1 MNGALIIILIITNI
15 VWYLIFR
22 VNKKMIVSYTN
33 IILELTH
40 QLGGEAVRILSNKY
54 KKG

>member
-1 MNGALIIILIITNI
+1 MNGTLLTLLIFTNV

-40 QLGGEAVRILSNKY
+40 KLGGEAVRILSNKH
-54 KKG
+54 KTG